1 MSSAPVAEWVAV
13 AALIRPQGR
22 RGELLAEPLTSL
34 PEIFATGRGVVLA
47 KASAPD
53 AGSLRATIEEHW
65 FPTGKNSG
73 RVVLKL
79 SDCDSISHAEALAGL
94 QVLVSTD
101 ALPKLDS
108 DTFYVGDLVGCDL
121 YDGDRRMGRVDGVE
135 FAMAPD
141 GHTRLEDAA
150 PLLAVVAGENTEPV
164 LVPFV
169 RTWLDCVDLE
179 DRRVIMHLP
188 PGLFDNVAE

>member
-1 MSSAPVAEWVAV
+1 MSNAPDAEWVAV
-13 AALIRPQGR
+13 AALIRTQGR

-34 PEIFATGRGVVLA
+34 PEIFAAGRAVVLA
-47 KASAPD
+47 KGSSAD
-53 AGSLRATIEEHW
+53 AGSLHVTIEEHW

-79 SDCDSISHAEALAGL
+79 SGCDSISQAEALAGL
-94 QVLVSTD
+94 QVLMSADT
-101 ALPKLDS
+101 LPKLDS
-108 DTFYVGDLVGCDL
+108 DTFYVGDLVDCDL

-141 GHTRLEDAA
+141 GHTRLETAA
-150 PLLAVVAGENTEPV
+150 PLLSVIAGEDTEPV

-169 RTWLDCVDLE
+169 RAWLDHVDLE
-179 DRRVIMHLP
+179 GRRVVMHLP
-188 PGLFDNVAE
+188 AGLFDEEPE

>member
-1 MSSAPVAEWVAV
+1 VSSAPVAEWVAV

-22 RGELLAEPLTSL
+22 HGELLAEPLTSL
-34 PEIFATGRGVVLA
+34 PEIFAAGRSVVLA
-47 KASAPD
+47 VGDAPD
-53 AGSLRATIEEHW
+53 ASSLNCTIENHW

-79 SDCDSISHAEALAGL
+79 SGCDSISDAEALARL
-94 QVLVSTD
+94 QVLVSAD

-108 DTFYVGDLVGCDL
+108 DTFYVGDLVGCEL
-121 YDGDRRMGRVDGVE
+121 YDGERFVGRVAGVE

-141 GHTRLEDAA
+141 GHTRLDDAA
-150 PLLAVVAGENTEPV
+150 PLLSVVADEDTEPV

-169 RTWLDCVDLE
+169 RAWLDRVDIAG
-179 DRRVIMHLP
+179 RRVIMHLP
-188 PGLFDNVAE
+188 AGIFDSEQE